1 MLQRLGK
8 KDWVIVA
15 LIFTATAINYLD
27 RQLIGLLKPALEK
40 RFGWDEVDF
49 SRIVMAF
56 TASYAL
62 GLLLSGRFLDRA
74 GTRIG
79 YLTSV
84 MVWSI
89 ASSLHA
95 LARSVGGFITARILL
110 CIGEAGNFPAGMKV
124 IAEHFKVQ
132 QRGLVTGIFN
142 AGTSVGVVLALFIT
156 PLLMNRYGWESVF
169 WMTGLLGIGW
179 SMLWLAY
186 YPRETSAALTR
197 DPSTSVAGETS
208 QPSDLDKKVLGFKEL
223 LYMRK
228 TWAYVTGK
236 LFIDPIFWFFL
247 FWLPSYFSSTFKID
261 LSRPSPELMIIY
273 ASTTLGSVFGGYFSS
288 RLIGRG
294 MPALRA
300 RKLALFIFACIEL
313 SIMAAR
319 YITDVWGAVL
329 LISLAVAVHQAWAT
343 NIFTMATD
351 LFSKSSVSSVVGIGG
366 MAGAIGGIAFP
377 AFVGYLL
384 ESYRQQGNITAG
396 YNLIFTIC
404 GCTYLFAWLIIHW
417 LTRKEL
423 HTTDE

>member
-1 MLQRLGK
+1 MLQGLSRK
-8 KDWVIVA
+8 NWVIVA
-15 LIFTATAINYLD
+15 LIFSATAVNYLD

-40 RFGWDEVDF
+40 RFGWTEIDF

-62 GLLLSGRFLDRA
+62 GLLVSGRFLDRA

-79 YLTSV
+79 YLVSV
-84 MVWSI
+84 LVWSF
-89 ASSLHA
+89 ASAFHA

-110 CIGEAGNFPAGMKV
+110 GLGEAGNFPAGIKV
-124 IAEHFKVQ
+124 IAEHFKVT

-156 PLLMNRYGWESVF
+156 PLLMSRYGWESVF

-179 SMLWLAY
+179 SILWLTY
-186 YPRETSAALTR
+186 YPKEASTEDVKSPKSDALSIEQTTQGAGRKMMTLRELCAKRT
-197 DPSTSVAGETS
+197 
-208 QPSDLDKKVLGFKEL
+208 
-223 LYMRK
+223 

-294 MPALRA
+294 MAALRA
-300 RKLALFIFACIEL
+300 RKMALLIFACIEL
-313 SIMAAR
+313 SILAAR
-319 YITDVWGAVL
+319 YVTGVWAAVI
-329 LISLAVAVHQAWAT
+329 LISVAVAVHQAWAT

-351 LFSKSSVSSVVGIGG
+351 LFNKENVSSVVGIGG

-384 ESYRQQGNITAG
+384 EAYRQEGNITAG
-396 YNLIFTIC
+396 YNLVFTIC
-404 GCTYLFAWLIIHW
+404 GCTYLFAWLIIHL
-417 LTRKEL
+417 LTRKVNPDKDL
-423 HTTDE
+423 

>member
-8 KDWVIVA
+8 NGWVVVA

-40 RFGWDEVDF
+40 RFGWNEVDF

-62 GLLLSGRFLDRA
+62 GLLISGRLLDRA

-84 MVWSI
+84 LVWSI
-89 ASSLHA
+89 ASALHA
-95 LARSVGGFITARILL
+95 LARSVGGFMTARILL
-110 CIGEAGNFPAGMKV
+110 GLGEAGNFPAGMKV
-124 IAEHFKVQ
+124 IAEHFKVH

-156 PLLMNRYGWESVF
+156 PLLMSAYGWESVF

-179 SMLWLAY
+179 SILWLVY
-186 YPRETSAALTR
+186 YPGKASVGDEKSLEKSQLSAQQTIQGSGNKMMSFRELFAKRT
-197 DPSTSVAGETS
+197 
-208 QPSDLDKKVLGFKEL
+208 
-223 LYMRK
+223 

-288 RLIGRG
+288 RLISRG

-300 RKLALFIFACIEL
+300 RKLALLIFACIEL
-313 SIMAAR
+313 SILAAR
-319 YITDVWGAVL
+319 YITDVWGAVM
-329 LISLAVAVHQAWAT
+329 LISVAVAVHQAWAT

-351 LFSKSSVSSVVGIGG
+351 LFNKENVSSVVGIGG
-366 MAGAIGGIAFP
+366 MAGSIGGIAFP

-384 ESYRQQGNITAG
+384 EAYRQEGNITAG

-404 GCTYLFAWLIIHW
+404 GCTYLCAWLIIHL
-417 LTRKEL
+417 LTRKEQQTIV
-423 HTTDE
+423 H